1 MHAFPAMLHGQ
12 DPGPSSRGAPEL
24 SWHAPAHVGPSSCHV
39 GLPMWDPS
47 PTMMLAH
54 TQFSAT
60 LGKFVSDGLLHRQC
74 RDALNP
80 A

>member
-1 MHAFPAMLHGQ
+1 
-12 DPGPSSRGAPEL
+12 
-24 SWHAPAHVGPSSCHV
+24 
-39 GLPMWDPS
+39 
-47 PTMMLAH
+47 MMLAH

-74 RDALNP
+74 RDALNS